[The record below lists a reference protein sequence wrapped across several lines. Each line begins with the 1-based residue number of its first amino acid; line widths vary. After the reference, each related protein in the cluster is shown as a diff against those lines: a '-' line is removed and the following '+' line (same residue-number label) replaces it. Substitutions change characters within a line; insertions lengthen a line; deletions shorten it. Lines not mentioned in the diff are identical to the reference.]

1 MKMKRLVWGF
11 FTIAAVALLAG
22 CGGGGGTSLMV
33 GGDRAT
39 QDAIDALEA
48 RPDTTLTLA
57 EITALMGR
65 PDTDLT
71 LVEIMALMGRPDTD
85 LTLAEITALMGR
97 PDTDLTL
104 AEITAL
110 MGRPDTD
117 LTLAEITAL
126 TGRPDT
132 TLTLAEI
139 TDLMG
144 RPDTDLT
151 LVEIM
156 ALMGRP
162 DTNLTLAEIT
172 ALMGRPDTTLTLAE
186 ITDLMGR
193 EDITPAE
200 VQGLK
205 DRITHFETAQNA
217 RDNATGAAMA
227 ADEALT
233 TATTN
238 MSLITTRAA
247 GVAGNSA
254 KATENARSVLT
265 AKEAGDAAVVAAQ
278 DAVDAVA
285 ALAPDADADT
295 TDALTRALNA
305 AIAVANTQLA
315 AAQASANDPALT
327 TAVQAVT
334 GTEDN
339 PMTPEDYGRLVAE
352 DITAA
357 LEPTSATDGS
367 RARGDHGTTAPDATA
382 FPDAVMMDNA
392 VGMTWAEIVTDAG
405 KVLESLPVT
414 ATGGGTEL
422 VDAAS
427 FAGMAAAAA
436 SSGTTPTGPVDYGTE
451 YTDASYMGI
460 AGRSFCAGSDCS
472 VDDDSNLT
480 GSWYFTPTDVEA
492 EYVGTTDDMN
502 VTTYAPETLYA
513 QFGHWLTEDTGNTAV
528 NTYAMT
534 GGNTSNVDLATTNF
548 TDLTATYSGKAAGMS
563 STWTTD
569 EDNVVMNMASGA
581 FTATVNLMAT
591 FDDTNPSLTGT
602 IDNFAGPAVDSTW
615 SVDLASQVLS
625 SGNFSDG
632 ATSTGLQAQSGVW
645 TAQVYG
651 ADSERPTGF
660 FGGFDAHFTDGH
672 AAGAYAARE

>member
-1 MKMKRLVWGF
+1 MTGELATANDNLTAANDDVTRL
-11 FTIAAVALLAG
+11 TDELA
-22 CGGGGGTSLMV
+22 TAN
-33 GGDRAT
+33 GD
-39 QDAIDALEA
+39 
-48 RPDTTLTLA
+48 
-57 EITALMGR
+57 
-65 PDTDLT
+65 
-71 LVEIMALMGRPDTD
+71 V
-85 LTLAEITALMGR
+85 
-97 PDTDLTL
+97 
-104 AEITAL
+104 
-110 MGRPDTD
+110 
-117 LTLAEITAL
+117 
-126 TGRPDT
+126 
-132 TLTLAEI
+132 
-139 TDLMG
+139 TDLMAE
-144 RPDTDLT
+144 RDSYKNR
-151 LVEIM
+151 
-156 ALMGRP
+156 AMG
-162 DTNLTLAEIT
+162 
-172 ALMGRPDTTLTLAE
+172 
-186 ITDLMGR
+186 
-193 EDITPAE
+193 
-200 VQGLK
+200 
-205 DRITHFETAQNA
+205 FETAQNA
-217 RDNATGAAMA
+217 RDDATGAAEA
-227 ADEALT
+227 ADVALD

-238 MSLITTRAA
+238 SVLITTRAA

-254 KATENARSVLT
+254 KATENAWSVLT
-265 AKEAGDAAVVAAQ
+265 AKADVDAAVVTAQ
-278 DAVDAVA
+278 GAVDAVA

-315 AAQASANDPALT
+315 AAQAVADNPSLAA
-327 TAVQAVT
+327 AVAAVT

-339 PMTPEDYGRLVAE
+339 PMTPEDHGRLVAE

-382 FPDAVMMDNA
+382 FPDAVMMDDA

-405 KVLESLPVT
+405 KVLVSLPVST
-414 ATGGGTEL
+414 TGGTEL

-436 SSGTTPTGPVDYGTE
+436 SSGTTPTGPVAYGTE
-451 YTDASYMGI
+451 YTDANYMGI
-460 AGRSFCAGSDCS
+460 LGRSFCAGSDCS

-480 GSWYFTPTDVEA
+480 GSWYFTPADVEA

-502 VTTYAPETLYA
+502 VTTYAVEILYA

-534 GGNTSNVDLATTNF
+534 GGNMSSVDLGTGTF
-548 TDLTATYSGKAAGMS
+548 TDLTATYSGDAVGMS

-569 EDNVVMNMASGA
+569 EDNLITSRASGA
-581 FTATVNLMAT
+581 FTADVNLTAT

-602 IDNFAGPAVDSTW
+602 IDNFVGPAVDSAW

-632 ATSTGLQAQSGVW
+632 ATSTGPQAQSGGW

-651 ADSERPTGF
+651 AANARPTGF